1 MKRLVVI
8 GAGPVGLEAA
18 LYGAHKGFEVTV
30 FERGAVGASLL
41 RWGPTRLFTPFS
53 MNVSDRMKV
62 VLGNQAP
69 GEDALLTG
77 PEFAAVLQNVCAQA
91 PLHGRVRTHTEV
103 LSVGRA
109 RMTRRDRPGHPL
121 RSERPFVVLSEGPEG
136 EQELEADLVLD
147 CSGLATPCRLGEG
160 GRPALGE
167 RALADRVVHYLG
179 DLHGKAAS
187 LAGQR
192 ILIVGNGHSAANA
205 VVWLSDVAAKNPGTE
220 ITWAVRG
227 LNKRPILA
235 VARDPLPE
243 RVGIVNRANDLA
255 WQPPDYLTVH
265 RRAHVKALAETPE
278 GVQVRLSGD
287 RSGTFDVVCALT
299 GYRPDHALSSELTV
313 DSSSVS
319 EGTARLYS
327 ALSNITDCLC
337 VPQPLPED
345 LQTGE
350 DGYYWVGTKSYGRM
364 NTFLLNNGIT
374 QVETILDKEAP

>member
-1 MKRLVVI
+1 MRRLVVI

-18 LYGAHKGFEVTV
+18 LYGVQKGFEVTV
-30 FERGAVGASLL
+30 LERGAVGASLL
-41 RWGPTRLFTPFS
+41 RWRPTRLFTPFA
-53 MNVSDRMKV
+53 MNVSDRMKA
-62 VLGNQAP
+62 VLGVQAP
-69 GEDALLTG
+69 AEDALLTG
-77 PEFAAVLQNVCAQA
+77 PEFAATLQQVCTQP
-91 PLHGRVRTHTEV
+91 PLQGRVHVHTEV

-121 RSERPFVVLSEGPEG
+121 RTERPFVLLSEGPDG
-136 EQELEADLVLD
+136 EQEIEADVVLD
-147 CSGLATPCRLGEG
+147 CSGLAQPCRIGEG

-167 RALADRVVHYLG
+167 RGLADRVVHYLG
-179 DLHGKAAS
+179 DLHSKKAE

-205 VVWLSDVAAKNPGTE
+205 VVWLSQVAADNPGTQ

-235 VARDPLPE
+235 VAQDPLPE
-243 RVGIVNRANDLA
+243 RVGIVNQANDLA
-255 WQPPDYLTVH
+255 STTPPYLTVH
-265 RRAHVKALAETPE
+265 RRAHVKSLTETPE
-278 GVQVRLSGD
+278 GLRVQLSGE

-313 DSSSVS
+313 DTSPVS

-327 ALSNITDCLC
+327 ALSNITDCLS
-337 VPQPLPED
+337 VPQPSPED

-374 QVETILDKEAP
+374 QVETILDQEAS